1 MCYGALSAVNV
12 PRSRPKIGR
21 NDRCPC
27 GSGRK
32 FKHCH
37 GRDEYILPNLIS
49 HAKLEKAVLQEGRRL
64 LELQKVKEIQRQK
77 QQGLGRPI
85 ISIEHKGTRFVAVG
99 NRLLYGRWK
108 TFPDFLGDYIRQT
121 LGADWGNAEL
131 KKPLHDRHTVL
142 QWYDRNCAIQ
152 RKHMGEPGAVF
163 SRPNTGASSAYYRLA
178 YNLYLIAH
186 NNTDIQTRLVS
197 RLKNQDNFQGAFFET
212 QVAAWLIRAGFELEF
227 EDETNTSTSHCEFTA
242 TFSTAG
248 EKYSVEAKSRS
259 LGLDGKA
266 PQRLPVG
273 RQLRKALRKNA
284 KHQRLV
290 FIDLNR
296 PLHTEHQANR
306 VVDRAVE
313 ILRRAEN
320 LEIDGKPSPP
330 AYVCL
335 ANLADQYALDSLEI
349 GMMVSFHGFK
359 IGDFMDA
366 KFPSLREAARARE
379 RHWPLFQLLKSIE
392 EHRETPAT
400 FGGELAS
407 EAFSTGQPPRLQVG
421 CFYLVPGPDG
431 RDVNAKMTSANVTD
445 GKALCAFHDPT
456 TDSAWLAT
464 IPMTPEELSDYQSSP
479 DTYFGV
485 HQRQNRHAETPME
498 LFDFFLESYLQTSKE
513 RLLEFMVGAADF
525 EQLSKLNQK
534 DLAEVYCER
543 LVKAAMAQDP
553 ASQ

>member
-1 MCYGALSAVNV
+1 MSAVTG

-32 FKHCH
+32 FKLCH

-49 HAKLEKAVLQEGRRL
+49 NAKLEKAVLQEGQRL

-77 QQGLGRPI
+77 QQGFGRPI

-121 LGADWGNAEL
+121 LGADWGNEEL
-131 KKPLHDRHTVL
+131 RKPLQDRHPVL
-142 QWYDRNCAIQ
+142 QWYDRNCALQ
-152 RKHMGEPGAVF
+152 RKHMGKSGAVF
-163 SRPNTGASSAYYRLA
+163 SMPITGASSAYNRLA

-186 NNTDIQTRLVS
+186 NNTDIQTRLIS
-197 RLKNQDNFQGAFFET
+197 RLKNHENFQGAFFET

-227 EDETNTSTSHCEFTA
+227 EDETDTSTSHCEFTA
-242 TFSTAG
+242 TFSTTG

-273 RQLRKALRKNA
+273 RQLRKALRKKAN
-284 KHQRLV
+284 QRRLV
-290 FIDLNR
+290 FIDLNK
-296 PLHTEHQANR
+296 PLYTEQEAGR

-313 ILRRAEN
+313 ILRRAESM
-320 LEIDGKPSPP
+320 EIDGKPSPP

-349 GMMVSFHGFK
+349 GTMVSFHGFK
-359 IGDFMDA
+359 ISDFMDA
-366 KFPSLREAARARE
+366 KFPSLREAASARE

-392 EHRETPAT
+392 EHSEIPAT

-421 CFYLVPGPDG
+421 SFYLVPGPDG
-431 RDVNAKMTSANVTD
+431 KDVNAKMTSANVMD
-445 GKALCAFHDPT
+445 GKAFCAFHDPA

-464 IPMTPEELSDYQSSP
+464 IPMMPEELSDYLSSP

-485 HQRQNRHAETPME
+485 YQRQNRHSKTPME
-498 LFDFFLESYLQTSKE
+498 LFDFFFESYQKTPKE
-513 RLLEFMVGAADF
+513 RLLEFMVGADDF

-534 DLAEVYCER
+534 DLAEIYCER
-543 LVKAAMAQDP
+543 LVNSAMAQRP
-553 ASQ
+553 AQQ